1 MGRKSMKGVRM
12 HVIVTQPQH
21 AALEALT
28 QRTGLPMSE
37 IFRRAIDRYL
47 NEAVR
52 SNSTETRASGHKD

>member
-1 MGRKSMKGVRM
+1 MGRKSMRGVRM
-12 HVIVTQPQH
+12 HVIVTRPQH

-28 QRTGLPMSE
+28 KRTGLPMSE

-52 SNSTETRASGHKD
+52 SNRDEAGTDHS